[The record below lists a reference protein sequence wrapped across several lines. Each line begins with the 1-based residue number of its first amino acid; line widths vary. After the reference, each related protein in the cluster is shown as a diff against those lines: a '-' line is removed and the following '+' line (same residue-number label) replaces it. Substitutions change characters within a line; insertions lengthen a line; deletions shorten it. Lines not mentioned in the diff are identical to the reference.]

1 MSAHES
7 SGAAAPD
14 AMADASVELRP
25 KLVGQRIK
33 RTEDPRLLTG
43 AGRYVDDIAPHGTL
57 HVAVRRSDQ
66 PHAVIRSIDASGA
79 FAVPGVVAVFDAA
92 DLEGDFSPA
101 VPTSRMKGYY
111 ATPFRPLAAGKVR
124 YAGEPVVCV
133 VAESRYAAEDA
144 LEHVLI
150 DYDPLPVAVR
160 AREAAADGAPLLH
173 DAAGSNVIIAR
184 TFARGDVDA
193 ALAGAAVVVKGCF
206 RMTRKTPV
214 PMENRSYLAEWDR
227 RRQALTLNSSTNI
240 PGIVRD
246 VLAGCLGLPGNRM
259 RVIAPDVGG
268 SFGGKG
274 SLNHEEM
281 LVCVLARKLERPV
294 KFTADRMEDLSAM
307 SQAFD
312 EEIEAELGVDA
323 DGRFLGLK
331 ADVTGDIGA
340 YSIYPWTGALEPVQ
354 VVSFLPGPYR
364 MEHYRGAVRGVLTP
378 KPPTGP
384 YRGVGRPSSTFAMER
399 LVDMAAQK
407 LGLDPAE
414 IRRRNLVTAPEFP
427 YRTGSGIIWDRSAFM
442 ECLDGAC
449 DLVDYPALCAA
460 RDAARAEGRWVG
472 LGFASY
478 AELTGIGSRIA
489 VAPGMPINTGT
500 ETCALRIDPTGAVT
514 AAFGI
519 SSHGQGLETT
529 LAQVV
534 ADELGC
540 RMEDVEVQHGD
551 SALVPM
557 GTGTYA
563 SRSAVLGGGAATK
576 SARVVKAKV
585 LRAAAHLMEVPEE
598 DLDAENGLIRARTS
612 NRTMTFREVAHAVY
626 SQMGRIPYDKREDL
640 VAAETYDPYL
650 GTACASTHLAMV
662 EVDRETF
669 GVKVLR
675 FAVAEDCGRI
685 INPMIVDGQV
695 HGAVAQGIGA
705 ALLEEV
711 VHDDAGQLLTAS
723 LADYLVPVA
732 TDMPKIDILHVEAEL
747 PGNLGGFRGMGEGG
761 TIGAPA
767 AIANAISDALSP
779 LGIGI
784 ETLPATPERLFR
796 LVEDAQRGIM
806 VSEITRAI
814 ST

>member
-1 MSAHES
+1 MT
-7 SGAAAPD
+7 GIDP
-14 AMADASVELRP
+14 SVELRP
-25 KLVGQRIK
+25 RLVGQRIR

-43 AGRYVDDIAPHGTL
+43 NGRYVDDLSPPGLL
-57 HVAVRRSDQ
+57 HLAVLRSDQ
-66 PHAVIRSIDASGA
+66 PHARIRAVDVGEA
-79 FAVPGVVAVFDAA
+79 FAIPGVVAIFDAS
-92 DLEGDFSPA
+92 DIVGDFHPA
-101 VPTSRMKGYY
+101 VPTSRMKGYH
-111 ATPFRPLAAGKVR
+111 ATPFRPLAEGKVR
-124 YAGEPVVCV
+124 YVGEPVVAV

-144 LEHVLI
+144 LEAIRVTYEPRPFAI
-150 DYDPLPVAVR
+150 RQVDAVA
-160 AREAAADGAPLLH
+160 DDAPLLH
-173 DAAGSNVIIAR
+173 EEAGTNVIVSR

-193 ALAGAAVVVKGCF
+193 ALALAAVVVKGRF
-206 RMTRKTPV
+206 RMTRKSPM
-214 PMENRSYLAEWDR
+214 PMEDRSYLAEWDR
-227 RRQALTLNSSTNI
+227 RRQAMTLHSSTNI
-240 PGIVRD
+240 PGIIRD
-246 VLAGCLGLPGNRM
+246 VLAGCLDLPGSRM
-259 RVIAPDVGG
+259 RVVAPEVGG

-294 KFTADRMEDLSAM
+294 KFVADRMEDLTAM

-312 EEIEAELGVDA
+312 ELIEAELAVDA
-323 DGRFLGLK
+323 EGHLLGLK
-331 ADVTGDIGA
+331 ADVIGDIGA

-364 MEHYRGAVRGVLTP
+364 MEHYQGRVRGVLTP

-399 LVDMAAQK
+399 LIEMAARK
-407 LGLDPAE
+407 LGMDPVE
-414 IRRRNLVTAPEFP
+414 IRRRNLVKAEEFP
-427 YRTGSGIIWDRSAFM
+427 YRTGSGIIWDRSAFQ
-442 ECLDGAC
+442 ECLEGVCAH
-449 DLVDYPALCAA
+449 VDYPALVAA

-472 LGFASY
+472 IGLASY

-500 ETCALRIDPTGAVT
+500 ETSIIRIDATGAVT

-540 RMEDVEVQHGD
+540 RIEDVEIQHGD

-576 SARVVKAKV
+576 AARVVKGKALK
-585 LRAAAHLMEVPEE
+585 AAAFLMDVPVE
-598 DLDAENGLIRARTS
+598 DLDAEGGLIRARSS
-612 NRTMTFREVAHAVY
+612 NATMTFKELAHAVY
-626 SQMGRIPYDKREDL
+626 AQMGRIPHEQREDL
-640 VAAETYDPYL
+640 VASETYDPYL
-650 GTACASTHLAMV
+650 GTACSSTHLAMV
-662 EVDRETF
+662 EIDPGTY
-669 GVKVLR
+669 GVTVAR

-685 INPMIVDGQV
+685 INPLIVDGQV

-711 VHDDAGQLLTAS
+711 VHDAEGQLLTAS

-732 TDMPKIDILHVEAEL
+732 TTMPDIGIVHVEADL
-747 PGNLGGFRGMGEGG
+747 PNTLGGFRGMGEGG

-767 AIANAISDALSP
+767 AIANAVSDALSH
-779 LGIGI
+779 LGI
-784 ETLPATPERLFR
+784 EVDTLPVTPERIFR
-796 LVEDAQRGIM
+796 LVAAARGSAQG
-806 VSEITRAI
+806 
-814 ST
+814 